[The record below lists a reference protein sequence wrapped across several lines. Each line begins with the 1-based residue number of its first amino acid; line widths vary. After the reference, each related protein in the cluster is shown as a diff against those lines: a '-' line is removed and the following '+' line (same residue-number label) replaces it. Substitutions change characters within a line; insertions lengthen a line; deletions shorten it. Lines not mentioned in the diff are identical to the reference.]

1 MTDAARSASSTRRLS
16 GWSEVKSVFF
26 IDAIARALQASF
38 FMFWE
43 VLWPLALGFL
53 LSAAVQTVVS
63 KRAVARTLGRPDL
76 KGFALACGFGA
87 ASSACSYAAV
97 AVARSLFR
105 RGASFV
111 NAIIFEFA
119 STNLVFE
126 LGLILL
132 ILLGWQFLAAEFA
145 GGLLMAVLLWILF
158 KVTLRP
164 RMVEE
169 ARRQAERGIVA
180 STMEGHGEMDMSIS
194 EGPFLRRLFSGRAF
208 TAISH
213 YFYMDVYSLWTD
225 LGLGF
230 LIAGALAAWVPI
242 SFWQAFFLTGNPTLN
257 EFWSPLVGPI
267 ISMLSFVCSIG
278 NVPLAAVLWNG
289 GISFGGVISFIF
301 ADLIILPI
309 LNIYR
314 KYYGGRMSLYLL
326 GTSYAAMAVAGFL
339 IGGAFQLLGLA
350 PAHHHV
356 AVFETAPSWNYTSF
370 LNLGFLGLMAV
381 LGWRFLTTGGP
392 EMLRA
397 MALPPAQGAALARDP
412 VCGMSVDPTT
422 ATQRAAYGG
431 TMYYFCSADCRSAF
445 VKDPARYAAPAG
457 AVVGRATHGKH
468 HTLERE
474 GGGMENKETAI
485 DPVCGMTVNTQTAEY
500 RSFRDGQAYY
510 FCSAGCK
517 QQFDKDPTKYLSQ
530 HEGGHQAH

>member
-1 MTDAARSASSTRRLS
+1 MF
-16 GWSEVKSVFF
+16 V
-26 IDAIARALQASF
+26 IDAVLRALQASF
-38 FMFWE
+38 FMLWE

-53 LSAAVQTVVS
+53 LSAVVQTVVS
-63 KRAVARTLGRPDL
+63 RRAIASTLGRPDL
-76 KGFALACGFGA
+76 KGFVLACGFGA
-87 ASSACSYAAV
+87 ASSSCSYAAV

-158 KVTLRP
+158 KLTLRP
-164 RMVEE
+164 RMVDE
-169 ARRQAERGIVA
+169 ARRQADRGIVG
-180 STMEGHGEMDMSIS
+180 STMEGHGEMDMSITD
-194 EGPFLRRLFSGRAF
+194 GPFLRRLFSGRAF
-208 TAISH
+208 TAVSH
-213 YFYMDVYSLWTD
+213 YFYMDVYSLWID

-230 LIAGALAAWVPI
+230 LIAGALAAWVPN
-242 SFWQAFFLTGNPTLN
+242 SFWQAFFLTDNPALN
-257 EFWSPLVGPI
+257 EFWSPLVGPV

-314 KYYGGRMSLYLL
+314 KYYGRRMSLYLL
-326 GTSYAAMAVAGFL
+326 GTSYVAMAVAGFL

-350 PAHHHV
+350 PEHRHV
-356 AVFETAPSWNYTSF
+356 AVFETAPSWNYTTF
-370 LNLGFLGLMAV
+370 LDLGFLVLMGA

-392 EMLRA
+392 QMLRA
-397 MALPPAQGAALARDP
+397 MALPAAGQTAPARDP
-412 VCGMSVDPTT
+412 VCGMTVDPAT
-422 ATQRAAYGG
+422 ATQKLDHQG
-431 TMYYFCSADCRSAF
+431 T
-445 VKDPARYAAPAG
+445 
-457 AVVGRATHGKH
+457 T
-468 HTLERE
+468 
-474 GGGMENKETAI
+474 
-485 DPVCGMTVNTQTAEY
+485 
-500 RSFRDGQAYY
+500 YY

-517 QQFDKDPTKYLSQ
+517 EAFARNPDRYVGGSQ
-530 HEGGHQAH
+530 SRHHVH